1 MYRKNTRA
9 KFNEVFNE
17 SNPHYIQNEPI
28 RDIFEFIA
36 IIIIAL
42 TTLAIVYLLTI
53 VLGISVTLMIWSN
66 EYSIHTG
73 CKYNDTVYS
82 NNNTKHTR
90 RYCISSKTG
99 GYYNKIGCATNYNN
113 DVSSECFIT
122 GAYVVIGIAIIAF
135 VIIGSILLWNG
146 KKIIDNRSI
155 KDIDTSQNDEDDAK
169 LESETST

>member
-1 MYRKNTRA
+1 MYRKNTRK
-9 KFNEVFNE
+9 KFSEVFNE

-28 RDIFEFIA
+28 PDIFEFIV

-42 TTLAIVYLLTI
+42 TFLAILYLLTTC
-53 VLGISVTLMIWSN
+53 LGILVTLMIGSN

-73 CKYNDTVYS
+73 CKHNDTVYS
-82 NNNTKHTR
+82 NSNTKHTR

-99 GYYNKIGCATNYNN
+99 KFYNKIGCATDYKN
-113 DVSSECFIT
+113 DVLSECFIT
-122 GAYVVIGIAIIAF
+122 GAYVVLGTGIIAF

-146 KKIIDNRSI
+146 KKIIDNRTI

-169 LESETST
+169 LES